1 MSLITDLQAAS
12 DEPSCRALTQRLL
25 TDLFAGTLAPA
36 AIFSNDYQQHTDGNA
51 LNYAEFVRHLDHVR
65 TQTKGITF
73 RVEQACCTPHLL
85 ADRHI
90 VTVSK
95 TDGQTSEI
103 EVYLFARLREG
114 KIWRIDEVT
123 RVIKG
128 DHADKSLAS
137 ATS

>member
-12 DEPSCRALTQRLL
+12 DESSCRALTQRLL
-25 TDLFAGTLAPA
+25 TDLFAGTLA
-36 AIFSNDYQQHTDGNA
+36 NA
-51 LNYAEFVRHLDHVR
+51 LNFAEFVGHLDHVR
-65 TQTKGITF
+65 TQTNGITF

-95 TDGQTSEI
+95 TDGETSEI

>member
-1 MSLITDLQAAS
+1 MTLITHLQAAS
-12 DEPSCRALTQRLL
+12 DEPTCRALTQRLL
-25 TDLFAGTLAPA
+25 TNLFAGTLDPA
-36 AIFSNDYQQHTDGNA
+36 EIFSTDYQQHTDGNT
-51 LNYAEFVRHLDHVR
+51 LNFSEFVRHLDHVR
-65 TQTKGITF
+65 AQIERITF

-95 TDGQTSEI
+95 TNGQTSEI
-103 EVYLFARLREG
+103 EVYMFARLREG

-137 ATS
+137 AIS